1 MGKKIVESFKSLQER
16 RKRKAKFKISR
27 VENILAREK
36 RNERFENLLD
46 EVAQIIYSQIC
57 QLTKIDSLGLNNLT
71 RGD

>member
-1 MGKKIVESFKSLQER
+1 MGKKIVESFKNLQER

-71 RGD
+71 RGV

>member
-1 MGKKIVESFKSLQER
+1 LGKKIVESFKNLQER

-71 RGD
+71 RGV